1 MKKSALFS
9 WPSAI
14 FAVLASVAAMVVSSG
29 CSAADEYVEER
40 KAAREEKAAKAKLE
54 AEEVAKQKAIQ
65 DRKDHQAAVE
75 KEWSPTNDIPMY
87 VEMPMAWFEEMDGK
101 MRDTKKRLLDAQGLV
116 AQMYGR
122 YERRLKEGNEKQ
134 AGFARL
140 LGLLEQARD
149 KAAVSGYP
157 VSAGHYFIE
166 SEEDLEQKLADIREE
181 MATAHV
187 FDVKDEAMFNACIE
201 ARKHAKAILK
211 QFDIDYAEF
220 TRTWDKVKLMKKGE
234 IRGDLVEEVNS
245 IIDRTEVF
253 VNQWNNPDTL
263 RKL

>member
-1 MKKSALFS
+1 MRKGEMVMAGVLGVLM
-9 WPSAI
+9 
-14 FAVLASVAAMVVSSG
+14 AVSG
-29 CSAADEYVEER
+29 WGCTAADDYMEER
-40 KAAREEKAAKAKLE
+40 RALREEKAAKAKADAVE
-54 AEEVAKQKAIQ
+54 AAKQKTIQ

-101 MRDTKKRLLDAQGLV
+101 MRDTKKRLLDAQGLA

-140 LGLLEQARD
+140 LGMVEQARD

-187 FDVKDEAMFNACIE
+187 FEVKDDAMFNACIE

-245 IIDRTEVF
+245 ILDRTEVF

>member
-1 MKKSALFS
+1 MKRREWISTLALGALIATGGF
-9 WPSAI
+9 
-14 FAVLASVAAMVVSSG
+14 G
-29 CSAADEYVEER
+29 CSAADDYMEER
-40 KAAREEKAAKAKLE
+40 KAAREEKAAKAKAE
-54 AEEVAKQKAIQ
+54 AEEAAKQKAIQ
-65 DRKDHQAAVE
+65 DRNDRRAAVE

-134 AGFARL
+134 AGYARL
-140 LGLLEQARD
+140 LGLVEQARE
-149 KAAVSGYP
+149 KAEKDGYP
-157 VSAGHYFIE
+157 VAAGHFFIE
-166 SEEDLEQKLADIREE
+166 NEEDLEEKLADIREE
-181 MATAHV
+181 MKTAHV
-187 FDVKDEAMFNACIE
+187 FGVKDEAMFNACIE

-220 TRTWDKVKLMKKGE
+220 TRVWDKVKLMKKGE
-234 IRGDLVEEVNS
+234 IRGDLVEE
-245 IIDRTEVF
+245 IKGILDRTEVF